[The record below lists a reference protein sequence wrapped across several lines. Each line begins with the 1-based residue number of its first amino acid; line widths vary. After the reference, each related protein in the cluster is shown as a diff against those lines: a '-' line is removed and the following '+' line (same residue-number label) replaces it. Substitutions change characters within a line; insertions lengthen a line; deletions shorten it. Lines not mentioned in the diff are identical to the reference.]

1 MFLLSS
7 LNCQFLDSVQYV
19 VVDFL
24 WYRKKTIGAYT
35 DSYGFD
41 VFDEWGRMVP
51 DPGRWPSSQGG
62 KGFSQVAGKVHSM
75 GLKFGIHVMRGLSL
89 QAFNAN
95 TLILDTT
102 TVLFFIQNQLNFLLS
117 FIDVNIG
124 ISSPISLDWK
134 CSFLGK
140 FIPILSKCVDLR

>member
-1 MFLLSS
+1 M
-7 LNCQFLDSVQYV
+7 QYV

-24 WYRKKTIGAYT
+24 WYRKKIVGAYT

-62 KGFSQVAGKVHSM
+62 KGFSEVARKVHSM
-75 GLKFGIHVMRGLSL
+75 GLKFGIHVMRGLSI

-117 FIDVNIG
+117 FVDVNIG
-124 ISSPISLDWK
+124 MCSPISLDWK
-134 CSFLGK
+134 IQLLGQVHTHFYLNVLMIADK
-140 FIPILSKCVDLR
+140 VHLISSYTY

>member
-1 MFLLSS
+1 M
-7 LNCQFLDSVQYV
+7 QYV

-41 VFDEWGRMVP
+41 VFDEWGRMLP

-62 KGFSQVAGKVHSM
+62 KGFTEVAQKVHSM
-75 GLKFGIHVMRGLSL
+75 GLKFGIHVMRGLSV

-117 FIDVNIG
+117 FIDVKYCCMQSN
-124 ISSPISLDWK
+124 
-134 CSFLGK
+134 
-140 FIPILSKCVDLR
+140 FIRL